1 MRTHL
6 VLLLCGLMLPLAF
19 EANAQESSAPPAAT
33 PAAASPAAPT
43 ALEHFLA
50 GLTTLRVNFTQNVVD
65 AKGATVET
73 GAGKL
78 LVLRPDRFRW
88 EYAPQGAGG
97 GTQVLVADGKNLW
110 FYDPELSQATV
121 KPQSAALSATPVVLL
136 SGTPAELQAA
146 FIIENVAPRDSLE
159 WVRVTPR
166 SKTAEFAHAELG
178 FQGMTLARMQI
189 ADDLGQIVTVIFT
202 DGVRNAPLGAAD
214 FAFTPPKGTDVIGT
228 PHH

>member
-1 MRTHL
+1 MSRNSL
-6 VLLLCGLMLPLAF
+6 QLGLLLMLALQAT
-19 EANAQESSAPPAAT
+19 AQNASAPAPAA
-33 PAAASPAAPT
+33 PAAAPASAPT

-50 GLTTLRVNFTQNVVD
+50 GLTTLSVNFTQSVVD
-65 AKGATVET
+65 AKGAIVES
-73 GAGKL
+73 GAGRL

-97 GTQVLVADGKNLW
+97 GVQVLVADGKNLW
-110 FYDPELSQATV
+110 FYDPELTQVTV

-146 FIIENVAPRDSLE
+146 FVIENVSPRENLQ

-178 FQGMTLARMQI
+178 FQGTTLARMQI

-202 DGVRNAPLGAAD
+202 DGVRNAPLGAPD
-214 FAFTPPKGTDVIGT
+214 FAFTAPKGTDVIGT
-228 PHH
+228 PVH

>member
-1 MRTHL
+1 
-6 VLLLCGLMLPLAF
+6 MLALQAT
-19 EANAQESSAPPAAT
+19 AQNASAPAPAA
-33 PAAASPAAPT
+33 PAAAPASAPT

-50 GLTTLRVNFTQNVVD
+50 GLTTLRVNFTQSVVD
-65 AKGATVET
+65 AKGAIVES
-73 GAGKL
+73 GAGRL

-97 GTQVLVADGKNLW
+97 GVQVLVADGKNLW
-110 FYDPELSQATV
+110 FYDPELTQVTV

-146 FIIENVAPRDSLE
+146 FVIENVSPRENLQ

-178 FQGMTLARMQI
+178 FQGTTLARMQI

-202 DGVRNAPLGAAD
+202 DGVRNAPLGAPD
-214 FAFTPPKGTDVIGT
+214 FAFTAPKGTDVIGT
-228 PHH
+228 PVH

>member
-1 MRTHL
+1 M
-6 VLLLCGLMLPLAF
+6 A
-19 EANAQESSAPPAAT
+19 AAT
-33 PAAASPAAPT
+33 PAPAS

-50 GLTTLRVNFTQNVVD
+50 GLTTLRVNFTQSVVD

-136 SGTPAELQAA
+136 SGTAAELHAA
-146 FIIENVAPRDSLE
+146 FVIENVPPRDSLE

-178 FQGMTLARMQI
+178 FQGVTLARMQI
-189 ADDLGQIVTVIFT
+189 ADDLGQIVTVIFS
-202 DGVRNAPLGAAD
+202 DGVRNGALGAAD
-214 FAFTPPKGTDVIGT
+214 FSFTPP
-228 PHH
+228 

>member
-1 MRTHL
+1 
-6 VLLLCGLMLPLAF
+6 LLLMLALQAT
-19 EANAQESSAPPAAT
+19 AQNASAPAPAA
-33 PAAASPAAPT
+33 PAAAPASAPT

-50 GLTTLRVNFTQNVVD
+50 GLTTLRVNFTQSVVD
-65 AKGATVET
+65 AKGAIVES
-73 GAGKL
+73 GAGRL

-97 GTQVLVADGKNLW
+97 GVQVLVADGKNLW
-110 FYDPELSQATV
+110 FYDPELTQVTV

-146 FIIENVAPRDSLE
+146 FVIENVSPRENLQ

-178 FQGMTLARMQI
+178 FQGTTLARMQI

-202 DGVRNAPLGAAD
+202 DGVRNAPLGAPD
-214 FAFTPPKGTDVIGT
+214 FAFTAPKGTDVIGT
-228 PHH
+228 PVH

>member
-1 MRTHL
+1 MRTPLL
-6 VLLLCGLMLPLAF
+6 VLMWGSMLPLALD
-19 EANAQESSAPPAAT
+19 ASAQQSSAP
-33 PAAASPAAPT
+33 AAAAPAAPAPAAPS

-50 GLTTLRVNFTQNVVD
+50 GLTTLRLNFTQSVVD

-121 KPQSAALSATPVVLL
+121 KPQSAALTATPVVLL

-166 SKTAEFAHAELG
+166 SRTAEFAHAELG
-178 FQGMTLARMQI
+178 FQGLMLARMQI

-202 DGVRNAPLGAAD
+202 DGIRNAPLGAPD
-214 FAFTPPKGTDVIGT
+214 FAFTAPKGTDVIGT
-228 PHH
+228 PQH

>member
-1 MRTHL
+1 MRSTWTS
-6 VLLLCGLMLPLAF
+6 LLCALALL
-19 EANAQESSAPPAAT
+19 AAGNALAQQDSAPAPG
-33 PAAASPAAPT
+33 AASQPT
-43 ALEHFLA
+43 ALETFLS
-50 GLTTLRVNFTQNVVD
+50 GLTTLRVNFTQSVVD
-65 AKGATVET
+65 TKGATVEA

-97 GTQVLVADGKNLW
+97 GTQQLVADGKNLW
-110 FYDPELSQATV
+110 FYDPELTQVTV

-146 FIIENVAPRDSLE
+146 FVIEALSPRDSLQ

-178 FQGMTLARMQI
+178 FQGVTLARMQI
-189 ADDLGQIVTVIFT
+189 ADDLGQIVTVIFS

-214 FAFTPPKGTDVIGT
+214 FAFTPPKGADVIGT
-228 PHH
+228 PQR

>member
-1 MRTHL
+1 MRTMFRT
-6 VLLLCGLMLPLAF
+6 LLLACSLPAALQAT
-19 EANAQESSAPPAAT
+19 AQEASAPPVTAT
-33 PAAASPAAPT
+33 APAPST
-43 ALEHFLA
+43 LERFLA
-50 GLTTLRVNFTQNVVD
+50 GLTTLRLNFTQSVVD
-65 AKGATVET
+65 AKGVTVES

-146 FIIENVAPRDSLE
+146 FIIENVPPRDSLE

-178 FQGMTLARMQI
+178 FQGATLARMQI
-189 ADDLGQIVTVIFT
+189 ADDLGQIVTVIFS
-202 DGVRNAPLGAAD
+202 DGVRNAPLGAPD

-228 PHH
+228 AQH

>member
-1 MRTHL
+1 MMRMRTSWIPAIAAMS
-6 VLLLCGLMLPLAF
+6 LMLAGNLV
-19 EANAQESSAPPAAT
+19 AQESSAPPAAS
-33 PAAASPAAPT
+33 AATPT
-43 ALEHFLA
+43 ALENFLA
-50 GLTTLRVNFTQNVVD
+50 GLTTLRVNFTQSVVD
-65 AKGATVET
+65 TKGATVET

-88 EYAPQGAGG
+88 EYAPQGSGE
-97 GTQVLVADGKNLW
+97 GTQQLVADGKNLW
-110 FYDPELSQATV
+110 FYDPELSQVTV

-146 FIIENVAPRDSLE
+146 FIVEEVSPRDSLQ

-178 FQGMTLARMQI
+178 FQGATLARMQI
-189 ADDLGQIVTVIFT
+189 ADDLGQVVTVVFT

-228 PHH
+228 PQH

>member
-1 MRTHL
+1 
-6 VLLLCGLMLPLAF
+6 MLALQAT
-19 EANAQESSAPPAAT
+19 AQNASAPAPAA
-33 PAAASPAAPT
+33 PAAAPASAPT

-50 GLTTLRVNFTQNVVD
+50 GLTTLSVNFTQSVVD
-65 AKGATVET
+65 AKGAIVES
-73 GAGKL
+73 GAGRL

-97 GTQVLVADGKNLW
+97 GVQVLVADGKNLW
-110 FYDPELSQATV
+110 FYDPELTQVTV

-146 FIIENVAPRDSLE
+146 FVIENVSPRENLQ

-178 FQGMTLARMQI
+178 FQGTTLARMQI

-202 DGVRNAPLGAAD
+202 DGVRNAPLGAPD
-214 FAFTPPKGTDVIGT
+214 FAFTAPKGTDVIGT
-228 PHH
+228 PVH

>member
-1 MRTHL
+1 MRTAFRS
-6 VLLLCGLMLPLAF
+6 LLSGFALTLALHGY
-19 EANAQESSAPPAAT
+19 AQDASAPATAT
-33 PAAASPAAPT
+33 PAVAST
-43 ALEHFLA
+43 LEHFLA
-50 GLTTLRVNFTQNVVD
+50 GLTTLRVNFTQSVVD
-65 AKGATVET
+65 AKGATVES

-146 FIIENVAPRDSLE
+146 FIIENEAPRDSLE

-166 SKTAEFAHAELG
+166 SKTAEFAHAVLG
-178 FQGMTLARMQI
+178 FQGVTLARMQI

-202 DGVRNAPLGAAD
+202 DGVRNAPLGPAD
-214 FAFTPPKGTDVIGT
+214 FAFTAPKGTDVIGT
-228 PHH
+228 ALH

>member
-1 MRTHL
+1 MSRNSL
-6 VLLLCGLMLPLAF
+6 QLGLLLMLALQAT
-19 EANAQESSAPPAAT
+19 AQNASAPAPAA
-33 PAAASPAAPT
+33 PAAAPASAPT

-50 GLTTLRVNFTQNVVD
+50 GLTTLRVNFTQSVVD
-65 AKGATVET
+65 AKGAIVES
-73 GAGKL
+73 GAGRL

-97 GTQVLVADGKNLW
+97 GVQVLVADGKNLW
-110 FYDPELSQATV
+110 FYDPELTQVTV

-146 FIIENVAPRDSLE
+146 FVIENVSPRENLQ

-178 FQGMTLARMQI
+178 FQGTTLARMQI

-202 DGVRNAPLGAAD
+202 DGVRNAPLGAPD
-214 FAFTPPKGTDVIGT
+214 FAFTAPKGTDVIGT
-228 PHH
+228 PVH